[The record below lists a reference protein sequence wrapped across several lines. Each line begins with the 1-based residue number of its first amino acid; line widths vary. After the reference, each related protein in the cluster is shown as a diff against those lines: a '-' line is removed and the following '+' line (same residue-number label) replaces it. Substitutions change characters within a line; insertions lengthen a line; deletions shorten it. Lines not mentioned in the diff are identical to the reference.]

1 MEYFFL
7 IALPF
12 ISGSLSIFLQRKQAQ
27 VVRFLLTVSG
37 GFLFGTVMLHLFPEV
52 FEAQTQA
59 GIFIVIG
66 FFIQLILEKFSEGVE
81 HGHLHLDLPDGH
93 DHGHDHSHYHK
104 KGWATAI
111 GLLSSLSIH
120 SLLEGLPIS
129 TIEATSISELFHHP
143 LFLAVVVHKIPTSI
157 ALVAVLSQTDLGKKW
172 IFAMLLWYT
181 VMTPA
186 GALMGKFIQTNLGE
200 HSLTSLQMT
209 ALASG
214 MLLHIGSTILFESTE
229 HHKFSIWKIGASLVG
244 ALLVLFV

>member
-93 DHGHDHSHYHK
+93 DHGHDLRPLGCFPVYPFIPFWKAFRFPPSKQHPFQNYSIIPCF
-104 KGWATAI
+104 WP
-111 GLLSSLSIH
+111 SLYIK
-120 SLLEGLPIS
+120 
-129 TIEATSISELFHHP
+129 FQHP
-143 LFLAVVVHKIPTSI
+143 LP
-157 ALVAVLSQTDLGKKW
+157 
-172 IFAMLLWYT
+172 LLPYCLKQIW
-181 VMTPA
+181 VKNGFSLCCCGTP
-186 GALMGKFIQTNLGE
+186 
-200 HSLTSLQMT
+200 
-209 ALASG
+209 
-214 MLLHIGSTILFESTE
+214 
-229 HHKFSIWKIGASLVG
+229 
-244 ALLVLFV
+244 